1 MRDIEDIRSRRIA
14 HPHRKAWLR
23 WTGGTQPQRS
33 VAELIRDLLRREAIA
48 EIEPITDYTRHTL
61 KAFVQF
67 LQGEIVAESVAKRRF
82 ASRDSMD
89 VIEQRL
95 VELDGK
101 GYVIARYRGAGTS
114 GPVKVFDAE
123 ADQEVDAHPMLRLA
137 NLQYSLGIR
146 LQGSGGRAIN
156 TQLLGKYV
164 LSELTKRNIGSASD
178 SD

>member
-1 MRDIEDIRSRRIA
+1 M
-14 HPHRKAWLR
+14 
-23 WTGGTQPQRS
+23 
-33 VAELIRDLLRREAIA
+33 ELIRDLLRREALA
-48 EIEPITDYTRHTL
+48 EIEPISDYTRHTL

-67 LQGEIVAESVAKRRF
+67 LQREIVAESVAKRRF
-82 ASRDSMD
+82 ASQDSMD

-101 GYVIARYRGAGTS
+101 EYLIARYRGAGTS

-137 NLQYSLGIR
+137 NDRYDLGIQ
-146 LQGSGGRAIN
+146 LLGSGGRMIN

-164 LSELTKRNIGSASD
+164 LAELAKRRIGVASSGD
-178 SD
+178 